1 MRTVIEHTS
10 GSSNHVRE
18 MLFYNKAFSMIY
30 WSVLLSYFVVK
41 FLIRPIVLEN
51 ISNQLLHIFVL
62 SYPNFCEAVIG
73 SFVLVNGLRYVNQI
87 YISRR
92 YRLKRITISLLGH
105 SLAAVY
111 VITQELKI
119 HNLGGANVYDPY
131 DVLFSVI
138 GILTSYYLFQR
149 ITFPL
154 DTRLNHPQA
163 DYSTS
168 SQGS

>member
-1 MRTVIEHTS
+1 
-10 GSSNHVRE
+10 
-18 MLFYNKAFSMIY
+18 MLFYNRTFSAIY
-30 WSVLLSYFVVK
+30 WSVLGSYFAVK
-41 FLIRPIVLEN
+41 FLIRPLVLESSS
-51 ISNQLLHIFVL
+51 IQLFHIFVL

-73 SFVLVNGLRYVNQI
+73 SFVLVNGLRYVNEA
-87 YISRR
+87 YISNQ
-92 YRLKRITISLLGH
+92 YRFKQLPIHLLGH
-105 SLAAVY
+105 GLAAVY

-138 GILTSYYLFQR
+138 GILTSYYLLQR
-149 ITFPL
+149 ITLPL
-154 DTRLNHPQA
+154 DTQPNHSCT